1 MNSIIPSFHY
11 SNLIK
16 PFQITLLLF
25 VGCQANPPAEITD
38 PGQLL
43 FLGYAKKEVN
53 CSRCHG
59 PDGQGGLDA
68 PDIRAVFKKY
78 DEEKIMNII
87 EFGKGEGKK
96 AMPPFEGKITEE
108 ELTTLLKFLKTL
120 QMPDSLKN

>member
-1 MNSIIPSFHY
+1 MNSIIPFFHY
-11 SNLIK
+11 SKLLK
-16 PFQITLLLF
+16 PFQFILLLF
-25 VGCQANPPAEITD
+25 VGCQASPPAEITD

-43 FLGYAKKEVN
+43 FLGYAKNEVN

-59 PDGQGGLDA
+59 PDGQGGQDA

-96 AMPPFEGKITEE
+96 AMPPFESKITEE
-108 ELTTLLKFLKTL
+108 ELTALLKFLKTL

>member
-1 MNSIIPSFHY
+1 MVRMLRPYNF
-11 SNLIK
+11 NFLLILVLTC
-16 PFQITLLLF
+16 FA
-25 VGCQANPPAEITD
+25 CQADPPPEITD

-59 PDGQGGLDA
+59 PDGQGGQDA

-96 AMPPFEGKITEE
+96 AMPPFEGKITEA
-108 ELTTLLKFLKTL
+108 ELTVLLKFLKTM
-120 QMPDSLKN
+120 QMPDSLEN